1 MRHRLLRISLLLF
14 VTIVLAVLGS
24 ASQALANHGPGAS
37 GGGSA
42 TISGETLKQG
52 SYELTLREDFAAFQP
67 FNSAQAA
74 ERARRGGDFDS
85 LNHSFITSVD
95 LAYGI
100 APDFQIGATMGYFVG
115 RDFKSAS
122 VQTDGSVEESKAN
135 PTGLTDLLLTG
146 KYRVLKGAPGNLSIV
161 AGVKIPTGR
170 GDVHLSNFEKL
181 SPTDQPS
188 TGAWDFPVGVAYS
201 RFLTSRLTVDASVLY
216 TFRTRRNSFKV
227 GDRIDAGVALA
238 YRLTDKIKDFPQ
250 FSVFAE
256 ANDVYLMKD
265 TDHHEKDAN
274 SGSNTVYLTPGGRI
288 RFNKNVGLTVA
299 PSFPV
304 YQVDYGDQ
312 GKVRFKMAV
321 SLSFSN

>member
-1 MRHRLLRISLLLF
+1 MRLSRVFCLHCAL
-14 VTIVLAVLGS
+14 VLALPFSTFQVR
-24 ASQALANHGPGAS
+24 ANHGPGAS

-74 ERARRGGDFDS
+74 ERARKGGDFDA
-85 LNHSFITSVD
+85 LNHGFITSVD
-95 LAYGI
+95 LALGI
-100 APDFQIGATMGYFVG
+100 TPDFQIGATTGYFVG

-122 VQTDGSVEESKAN
+122 LQPDGSVEESRAN

-146 KYRVLKGAPGNLSIV
+146 KYRLLKGAPGNLSIV

-170 GDVHLSNFEKL
+170 SDAHLSNFEKL

-188 TGAWDFPVGVAYS
+188 TGAWDFPIGLAYS
-201 RFLTSRLTVDASVLY
+201 RFLTSHLTLDASALY
-216 TFRTRRNSFKV
+216 TFRTQRNSFKV
-227 GDRIDAGVALA
+227 GDRIDAGLALA

-250 FSVFAE
+250 FSVFTE
-256 ANDVYLMKD
+256 VNDVYLMKD
-265 TDHHEKDAN
+265 TDHHEKDPN

-288 RFNKNVGLTVA
+288 RFSKNVSVTVA

>member
-1 MRHRLLRISLLLF
+1 MRLIQASYAHYVVLI
-14 VTIVLAVLGS
+14 TILAYGTVVR
-24 ASQALANHGPGAS
+24 ANHGPGAS

-52 SYELTLREDFAAFQP
+52 NYELTFREDFAAFQP
-67 FNSAQAA
+67 FNSSQAA

-85 LNHSFITSVD
+85 LNHGFITSVD

-100 APDFQIGATMGYFVG
+100 TPDFQIGATTGYFVG

-122 VQTDGSVEESKAN
+122 LQPDGSVEESKTN

-146 KYRVLKGAPGNLSIV
+146 KYRILKGAPGNLSIV

-188 TGAWDFPVGVAYS
+188 TGAWDFPVGLGYS
-201 RFLTSRLTVDASVLY
+201 RFLTSRVTMDASVFY
-216 TFRTRRNSFKV
+216 TFRTQRNGFKV
-227 GDRIDAGVALA
+227 GDRIDAGLALA
-238 YRLTDKIKDFPQ
+238 YRLTDKIKNFPQ

-256 ANDVYLMKD
+256 VNDVYLMKD
-265 TDHHEKDAN
+265 TVHREKDAN
-274 SGSNTVYLTPGGRI
+274 SGSNTVYFTPGGRI

-321 SLSFSN
+321 SLSFSS

>member
-1 MRHRLLRISLLLF
+1 MRISPVFRSLCALVLTLLF
-14 VTIVLAVLGS
+14 STFQVR
-24 ASQALANHGPGAS
+24 ANHGPGAS

-74 ERARRGGDFDS
+74 ERARKGGDFDA
-85 LNHSFITSVD
+85 LNHGFITSVD
-95 LAYGI
+95 LALGI
-100 APDFQIGATMGYFVG
+100 APDFQIGATTGYFVG
-115 RDFKSAS
+115 QDFKSAS
-122 VQTDGSVEESKAN
+122 LQSNGSVEESQAN

-146 KYRVLKGAPGNLSIV
+146 KYRLLKGAPGNLSIV

-170 GDVHLSNFEKL
+170 SDVHLSNFEKL

-188 TGAWDFPVGVAYS
+188 TGAWDFPIGLAYS
-201 RFLTSRLTVDASVLY
+201 RFLTSRLTLDTSVLY
-216 TFRTRRNSFKV
+216 TFRTQRNLFKV
-227 GDRIDAGVALA
+227 GDRIDAGLALA
-238 YRLTDKIKDFPQ
+238 YRLTDKIKNFPQ
-250 FSVFAE
+250 FSVFTE
-256 ANDVYLMKD
+256 VNDVYLMKD
-265 TDHHEKDAN
+265 TDHHEKDPN

-288 RFNKNVGLTVA
+288 RFNKNVSVTVA

-312 GKVRFKMAV
+312 GKVRFKMAF